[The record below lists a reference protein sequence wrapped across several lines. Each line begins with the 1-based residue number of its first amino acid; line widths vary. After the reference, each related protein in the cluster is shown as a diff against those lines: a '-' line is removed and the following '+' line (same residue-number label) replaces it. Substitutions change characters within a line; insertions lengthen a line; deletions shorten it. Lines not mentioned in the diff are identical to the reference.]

1 VKTLL
6 KILPKKQ
13 DFFELFESA
22 ARNLYDGAKLQ
33 RDLMEDYKDAEEK
46 RKRIFDI
53 ENEGDLITHETIK
66 RLNKTFVTPIDR
78 EDIHAL
84 ICRMDDIL
92 DLIEGT
98 ADRMQVF
105 KVKEPT
111 MEAVVLSRII
121 FSTTE
126 AISKA
131 ISYLKEKNYSYINEY
146 CIKINQLENEGDRV
160 YRDAVGKLF
169 ENEKDPMMVIKWRE
183 IYKNME
189 DALDRCEDV
198 ANILEGIVLKH
209 A

>member
-1 VKTLL
+1 M
-6 KILPKKQ
+6 KIFPQKQ

-22 ARNLYDGAKLQ
+22 ARNLHEGARLLKE
-33 RDLMEDYKDAEEK
+33 LMEDYNNAEEK
-46 RKRIFDI
+46 TKKIFGV

-66 RLNKTFVTPIDR
+66 RLNKTFITPIDR

-84 ICRMDDIL
+84 ISRIDDIL
-92 DLIEGT
+92 DLIDGT
-98 ADRMQVF
+98 ADRMIVF

-111 MEAVVLSRII
+111 REAITLSKVI

-131 ISYLKEKNYSYINEY
+131 ISYLKGKNYGYINDY
-146 CIKINQLENEGDRV
+146 CIKINQLENEGDRI
-160 YRDAVGKLF
+160 YRDAVGNLF
-169 ENEKDPMMVIKWRE
+169 ESEKDPMVVIKWRE

-189 DALDRCEDV
+189 DAMDRCEDV

>member
-1 VKTLL
+1 LL

>member
-1 VKTLL
+1 MVK
-6 KILPKKQ
+6 IFPKKQ
-13 DFFELFESA
+13 DFFELFEIA
-22 ARNLYDGAKLQ
+22 ARNLHEGARLLKE
-33 RDLMEDYKDAEEK
+33 LMEDYKNAEEK
-46 RKRIFDI
+46 TKKIFEV

-66 RLNKTFVTPIDR
+66 RLNKTFITPIDR

-92 DLIEGT
+92 DLIDGT
-98 ADRMQVF
+98 ADRMLVF

-111 MEAVVLSRII
+111 KEAVALSKII

-169 ENEKDPMMVIKWRE
+169 EDEKDPMMVIKWRE

-198 ANILEGIVLKH
+198 ANTLEGIVLKY